1 MWTVYSLC
9 SCPVV
14 HPCLPARSVPT
25 IVDLSWRLP
34 GPLATYY
41 LARQGARVI
50 KVEDRNYRDP
60 FLLWDWDPAFAS
72 VYNAF
77 QGPKELRL
85 LDFGAPED
93 VQALGEL
100 IATAD
105 AVVMSLP
112 PRVEEKLRLTPK
124 DIADRFRGVAFVRL
138 GFRPGDTHSAH
149 DLNTLA
155 QSGLLA
161 MHLLDRTDP
170 VVAPPF
176 LPVTGMFFGY
186 HIATTVLATIL
197 EQRNDSTPLQQWC
210 YLQDAVDQST
220 EAYYPSDLHGRI
232 PATFLHNGR
241 FPCYNLYRTSDGG
254 YLAVAAVEA
263 KFWSRFRDLAGL
275 ADLADGDGLV
285 DGERAHDVKRRI
297 AEAIGGRTAEEWAGI
312 FEGEDAC
319 VDVLGPR
326 AGSILLDD

>member
-1 MWTVYSLC
+1 M
-9 SCPVV
+9 
-14 HPCLPARSVPT
+14 PT

-77 QGPKELRL
+77 QHPKELRL
-85 LDFGAPED
+85 IDFGAAED
-93 VQALGEL
+93 VEMLHEL
-100 IATAD
+100 ISTAD
-105 AVVMSLP
+105 AVVMSVP

-124 DIADRFRGVAFVRL
+124 EIADRFRSVAFVRL

-155 QSGLLA
+155 QSGLLS
-161 MHLLDRTDP
+161 MHILDRIDP
-170 VVAPPF
+170 IIAPPF

-186 HIATTVLATIL
+186 HIATTVLSTIL
-197 EQRNDSTPLQQWC
+197 AQRDDPAPLQQWC

-220 EAYYPSDLHGRI
+220 EAYYPADLHNRT

-241 FPCYNLYRTSDGG
+241 FPCYNIYRTADGG
-254 YLAVAAVEA
+254 YLAIAAVEA
-263 KFWSRFRDLAGL
+263 KFWTLFRELTGLTDLG
-275 ADLADGDGLV
+275 DGDGLV
-285 DGERAHDVKRRI
+285 DGERAVEVKERI
-297 AEAIGGRTAEEWAGI
+297 VEAISAKTTEEWGAI
-312 FEGEDAC
+312 FDGQDSC
-319 VDVLGPR
+319 VDVIAPR
-326 AGSILLDD
+326 TGIVLPGHHHG